1 MKKTHI
7 VYLSVTLTKTFEIEA
22 NSTEEA
28 EEIVQQMYEDGK
40 ILLDASED
48 NVNLDVWTNEEEK

>member
-1 MKKTHI
+1 MEKYD

-28 EEIVQQMYEDGK
+28 EEIVRQMYEDGK

-48 NVNLDVWTNEEEK
+48 NVGIDVWTNEEK